1 MEGSIKIVNEL
12 LVELFNDI
20 LNIEK
25 ESLKK
30 GHFSDLSITEMHV
43 LEAIGLEDRT
53 MTEVASQIGIT
64 VGTLT
69 TSINRLVKKEY
80 VLRERS
86 ETDRRYVEIRLSK
99 KGKLAYRVHEAFHEK
114 MVRTMTD
121 NLSDQD
127 NEVLIASMQRLN
139 QFFKDNYSVLSKKDP
154 AKSNDK

>member
-1 MEGSIKIVNEL
+1 MEGSIKVINEL

-25 ESLKK
+25 ESLKNS
-30 GHFSDLSITEMHV
+30 HFSDLSITEMHV
-43 LEAIGLEDRT
+43 LDAIGLEDRT
-53 MTEVASQIGIT
+53 MTEVASQIGVT

-86 ETDRRYVEIRLSK
+86 ETDRRYVQIKLSK

-121 NLSDQD
+121 SLSGED
-127 NEVLIASMQRLN
+127 NEILIASMKRLT
-139 QFFKDNYSVLSKKDP
+139 QFFKDNYSILNREECDK
-154 AKSNDK
+154 AK

>member
-1 MEGSIKIVNEL
+1 
-12 LVELFNDI
+12 
-20 LNIEK
+20 
-25 ESLKK
+25 
-30 GHFSDLSITEMHV
+30 MHV

-86 ETDRRYVEIRLSK
+86 EMDRRYVQIKLSK

-114 MVRTMTD
+114 MVRNMTD
-121 NLSDQD
+121 NLSDTD
-127 NEVLIASMQRLN
+127 NEVLIASMMRLA
-139 QFFKDNYSVLSKKDP
+139 QFFKDNYSILSR
-154 AKSNDK
+154 KSTDKEELQ

>member
-1 MEGSIKIVNEL
+1 MEGSIKIINEL

-25 ESLKK
+25 ESLKNS
-30 GHFSDLSITEMHV
+30 HFSDLSITEMHV
-43 LEAIGLEDRT
+43 LDAIGLEDRT
-53 MTEVASQIGIT
+53 MTEVASQIGVT

-86 ETDRRYVEIRLSK
+86 ETDRRYVQIKLSK

-121 NLSDQD
+121 CLSSED
-127 NEVLIASMQRLN
+127 NEVLIVSLKRLT
-139 QFFKDNYSVLSKKDP
+139 QFFKDNYSVL
-154 AKSNDK
+154 NRQECDKNK

>member
-1 MEGSIKIVNEL
+1 MEGSIKIINEL

-25 ESLKK
+25 ESLKNS
-30 GHFSDLSITEMHV
+30 HFSDLSITEMHV
-43 LEAIGLEDRT
+43 LDAIGLADRT
-53 MTEVASQIGIT
+53 MTEVASQIGVT

-86 ETDRRYVEIRLSK
+86 ETDRRYVQIKLSK

-121 NLSDQD
+121 RLSSED
-127 NEVLIASMQRLN
+127 NEVLIASMKRLT
-139 QFFKDNYSVLSKKDP
+139 QFFKDNYSILNRQECDKD
-154 AKSNDK
+154 K

>member
-25 ESLKK
+25 ESLKNS
-30 GHFSDLSITEMHV
+30 HFSDLSITEMHV

-86 ETDRRYVEIRLSK
+86 ETDRRYVEIKLSK

-121 NLSDQD
+121 NLSDED
-127 NEVLIASMQRLN
+127 NGVLIASMQRLN
-139 QFFKDNYSVLSKKDP
+139 QFFKDNYSVLSKKEHT
-154 AKSNDK
+154 KSNNK

>member
-1 MEGSIKIVNEL
+1 MEGSIKIINEL

-25 ESLKK
+25 ESLKNS
-30 GHFSDLSITEMHV
+30 HFSDLSITEMHV
-43 LEAIGLEDRT
+43 LDAIGLADRT
-53 MTEVASQIGIT
+53 MTEVASQIGVT

-86 ETDRRYVEIRLSK
+86 ETDRRYVQIKLSK

-121 NLSDQD
+121 RLSSED
-127 NEVLIASMQRLN
+127 NEVLIASMKRLT
-139 QFFKDNYSVLSKKDP
+139 QFFKDNYSVLNRQECDKD
-154 AKSNDK
+154 K

>member
-1 MEGSIKIVNEL
+1 MQGSIKVVNEL

-20 LNIEK
+20 LTVER
-25 ESLKK
+25 EALKTSR
-30 GHFSDLSITEMHV
+30 FSDLSITEMHV
-43 LEAIGLEDRT
+43 LEAIGMTSRT
-53 MTEVASQIGIT
+53 MTEVAEQLGVT

-86 ETDRRYVEIRLSK
+86 LEDRRFVQITLSK

-121 NLSDQD
+121 QLSEDD
-127 NEVLIASMQRLN
+127 NEVLIASMQRLC
-139 QFFKDNYSVLSKKDP
+139 QFFKDNYDVPGKRSEMK
-154 AKSNDK
+154 